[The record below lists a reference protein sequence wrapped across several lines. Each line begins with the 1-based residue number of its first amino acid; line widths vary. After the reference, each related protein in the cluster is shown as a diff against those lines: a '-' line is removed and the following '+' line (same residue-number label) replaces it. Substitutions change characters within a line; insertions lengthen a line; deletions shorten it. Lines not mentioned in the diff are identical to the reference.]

1 MIIRFSFCFVV
12 FLGLFLARTDVY
24 SQSFQRRIEKASGI
38 IVSDRIDNRLSSKR
52 LRNLSEDDFC
62 NDVNSIIQRNN
73 LAIYR
78 MSAGS
83 YKSAIGQL
91 KNARD
96 LELKLQTHLDESV
109 LDYNFAIANLYPDKD
124 FCFTKLDSAKQRLL
138 SLPLKH
144 EVYGLNYYIGIA
156 EFYKG
161 DFESAAG
168 YFHSDFTISG
178 SGRAVFSEIYSLY
191 LTGAYLKAYDLY
203 SKNKFVVK
211 QFTDN
216 LYLYRYILANVC
228 SRANHNREAF
238 RFYNDLSHKD
248 LSKEFFKYF
257 VPKSDSTLEF
267 FLTRQKLKK
276 NQLCYGDYALV
287 KTKQLKEISVLF
299 ETLKLGKIKKVK
311 RLFENN
317 ESKFDGN
324 LKKTKHYLNAQIDY
338 QFALY
343 QFRREGKVEAFKTA
357 KESFLKLANVKGAK
371 LNIDVLLGI
380 VMSAYYCGETKLS
393 EEKLDIARR
402 LYPKDLKLMEAA
414 ALIKFSKRD
423 DEAAI
428 LELENILSKSSNY
441 SFSYDA
447 VMSAAFYYLNRN
459 DIASYNDW
467 LDKLKRFYSERA
479 GYFAVRAIEKQGQ
492 AISAASSDSA
502 KVFAVQSEKYFK
514 KAIQIEPRQS
524 TFYANY
530 ANLLFDEEF
539 GSLFYIFHK
548 RQKNSEYKRKK
559 NSEYKRTINF
569 YDKAISLDRD
579 NAYAYNGKA
588 MCYYY
593 QWQRLAERNEI
604 NNNHAEMDSA
614 IYYLDKAIA
623 ITKKNSMDIHFYRQ
637 SLISLYLN
645 KQWMLIG
652 KAKSQRAN
660 SGADDIMKL
669 AWITA
674 ELGMALDETQK
685 YKFLVNQGVGWSQ
698 IGNDSN
704 MNRLFNLAIEL
715 FPNNTDIQSVV
726 SNNKGVFYLLHPTG
740 ADATSGGSKGRPTDV
755 SMDFFKKGLE
765 TATSHTLVY
774 YINRNIQNAPS
785 LKNLRSI
792 YYYKPVQD
800 YRPRNIELNIEFDR
814 PYFNPQ
820 IGIEISQME
829 TFPIEDISSEPCVE
843 VKATKTSSSVRK
855 NFFKT
860 NKREKI
866 DEGVHCPSVK

>member
-1 MIIRFSFCFVV
+1 MFSIITRFLLCFVV
-12 FLGLFLARTDVY
+12 VQGLFIAHTGVY
-24 SQSFQRRIEKASGI
+24 SQSYQKRIEKASGI
-38 IVSDRIDNRLSSKR
+38 VISDRIDNRMSSKR
-52 LRNLSEDDFC
+52 LGNLSEDDFC

-73 LAIYR
+73 LAIYE
-78 MSAGS
+78 MSIGS
-83 YKSAIGQL
+83 YGNAIVSLNGAL
-91 KNARD
+91 KKE
-96 LELKLQTHLDESV
+96 LELKTHLDNSV
-109 LDYNFAIANLYPDKD
+109 LSYNMAIANLFPGKN
-124 FCFTKLDSAKQRLL
+124 FCYTKLDSAKQKLL

-156 EFYKG
+156 DFYKG
-161 DFESAAG
+161 NFESAAG
-168 YFHSDFTISG
+168 YFHLDFTISG

-191 LTGAYLKAYDLY
+191 LAGAYLKAYDIY
-203 SKNKFVVK
+203 SKNKFVVAK
-211 QFTDN
+211 FTGN
-216 LYLYRYILANVC
+216 LYIYRYILANVC
-228 SRANHNREAF
+228 SRANHNKEAL
-238 RFYNDLSHKD
+238 RLYNDLTYKD

-257 VPKSDSTLEF
+257 VAKSDSTLEF

-317 ESKFDGN
+317 EFKFTGN
-324 LKKTKHYLNAQIDY
+324 LKNTNHYLKAQIDY

-343 QFRREGKVEAFKTA
+343 QFRREGKVKAFTTA
-357 KESFLKLANVKGAK
+357 KKSFLKLDNLKGVK
-371 LNIDVLLGI
+371 LNVNVLLGI

-393 EEKLDIARR
+393 QEKLDMARR
-402 LYPKDLKLMEAA
+402 LYPNDLKLMEAA
-414 ALIKFSKRD
+414 ALINFSKRD

-428 LELENILSKSSNY
+428 LELESILNKSSDY
-441 SFSYDA
+441 YFSYDA

-459 DIASYNDW
+459 DIASYSYW
-467 LDKLKRFYSERA
+467 LDKLQRFYSERA

-492 AISAASSDSA
+492 AISATSTDSA
-502 KVFAVQSEKYFK
+502 KVYAIQSEKFFK

-539 GSLFYIFHK
+539 GSLAYIFNK
-548 RQKNSEYKRKK
+548 RSKNNRYNRTKDLYK
-559 NSEYKRTINF
+559 NAIN
-569 YDKAISLDRD
+569 LDRD
-579 NAYAYNGKA
+579 NAYAYNGMA

-593 QWQRLAERNEI
+593 KWQRRAKNDKANE
-604 NNNHAEMDSA
+604 NHSDMDSA
-614 IYYLDKAIA
+614 IYYLDKSIS

-637 SLISLYLN
+637 SLLSLYLN
-645 KQWMLIG
+645 KQWMLVG
-652 KAKSQRAN
+652 KAQSLQGKAI
-660 SGADDIMKL
+660 ADSIMNQ
-669 AWITA
+669 AWISA

-685 YKFLVNQGVGWSQ
+685 FMFLINQGVGWSQ

-704 MNRLFNLAIEL
+704 MNRLFNVAVEL
-715 FPNNTDIQSVV
+715 FPNNTDIQSIV

-740 ADATSGGSKGRPTDV
+740 ADATSGGSKGRPTEV
-755 SMDFFKKGLE
+755 AMDFFKKGLE
-765 TATSHTLVY
+765 SATSHTLVY
-774 YINRNIQNAPS
+774 YINRNIQNAQS
-785 LKNLRSI
+785 FKNLRYI
-792 YYYKPVQD
+792 YYYDPVKD

-843 VKATKTSSSVRK
+843 VKTAKTSSSVRK
-855 NFFKT
+855 NFLKT